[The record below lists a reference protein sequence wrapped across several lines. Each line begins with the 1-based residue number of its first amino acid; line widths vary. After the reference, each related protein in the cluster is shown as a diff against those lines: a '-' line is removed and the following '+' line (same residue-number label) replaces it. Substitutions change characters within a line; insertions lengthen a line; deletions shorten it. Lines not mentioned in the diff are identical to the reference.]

1 MADASHPSSTS
12 PTGTAGQRCDFC
24 GEVVPSVRRIA
35 LDHEYE
41 RLRTPHKELYAC
53 PECSDRKER
62 ERQGLPS
69 D

>member
-1 MADASHPSSTS
+1 MPQAPDT
-12 PTGTAGQRCDFC
+12 TAGQRCDFC
-24 GEVVPSVRRIA
+24 GDVVPSVRRIA

-62 ERQGLPS
+62 ERRGLPS